1 MTTYVCRFSGG
12 LDDLKRQEQ
21 SSQDAVMLKLS
32 TMKRFSVFEV
42 TDNQTI
48 AKTMD
53 RIMKRGLIKTTGG
66 GYPWT
71 NFEITPE
78 GQAIID
84 ATKATS

>member
-1 MTTYVCRFSGG
+1 MIVCNFSGG
-12 LDDLKRQEQ
+12 LDEMKRKDQ

-32 TMKRFSVFEV
+32 TMKRFSIFEA

-71 NFEITPE
+71 EFEITPE

-84 ATKATS
+84 SAKATL